1 MNPLLLK
8 HLRHRALFPV
18 RASHL
23 CPIMLQH
30 LCQGTHPNTAYAD
43 EMNLLRNIHNALMS
57 TANWSPRSYSFLN
70 MPKEAKAGEKRSV
83 SPGSVM
89 FIAAETASGRV

>member
-8 HLRHRALFPV
+8 HLGDQALLSV

-30 LCQGTHPNTAYAD
+30 LHQGTHPDASDTD
-43 EMNLLRNIHNALMS
+43 KMNLLRNIHNALMS
-57 TANWSPRSYSFLN
+57 AANWSPRSYSFLN

-89 FIAAETASGRV
+89 FIAAETASERV